1 MLFFVRSLLPLLSQK
16 FTPQFI
22 LSVINFNSICWT
34 IDTFSFA
41 KSNGWFAVWLWS
53 TCTLSISNTIPKPV
67 DNVFNNSIQMQIK
80 KIAATNFRYVFAFH
94 LNWRH
99 LRHAENTCMVL
110 RWLYLWCLYF
120 HIFTMQNV
128 ATLLSAIAAWKCI
141 KLPLFRMKID
151 FRLCC
156 ACFLSLFLSSIF
168 YLLPSCCR
176 FVSIR
181 L

>member
-80 KIAATNFRYVFAFH
+80 KIAATTFVMCLHFIWIDDIFDMLKTHVR
-94 LNWRH
+94 
-99 LRHAENTCMVL
+99 LR